1 MAATASEKAE
11 YLVRK
16 PPAHRNPAPSIG
28 MAPGTRTRDKR
39 GTVTDGKRSR
49 RARLSARETLLAKPR
64 PLRSSSDRDPRE
76 SEQVRHGELA
86 VPGRAELTGLGSPR
100 RLDREIRRR
109 VCREQSDENFRND
122 PTTDG
127 PEFPALA
134 EDLGLLKDVVEQGRV
149 LAERF
154 QELVRE
160 RPQPL
165 PAQDEV
171 LGDSHGA
178 PNRLPRRQA
187 QRLAPLQ
194 IPLRQRMDLL
204 RHRLRED
211 AEPEGELRVDLPARL
226 DIEATLDELEETC
239 PLDHVSRRPFA
250 EPAEVL
256 LRRLREDRDVLHL
269 VIQLVLAPDHAVP
282 EPVRAHGEFDGHE
295 RPLREVE
302 ELQDDLEGVDR
313 LRLGPRGHLEA
324 HGPQNVLDPLVPD
337 EPRKEVVDDR
347 PLIMPPHD
355 PTSLVEP
362 FLGWERRERRGVDHA
377 VVVLEESQR
386 ELGDDQIL
394 VVAGVP
400 EERAPFAVPGQVLF
414 ARLVLPDQEMDAV
427 VFVEEGLVV
436 GPATV
441 DRIEGEPGR
450 AEVDQ
455 GVRGVVPLQLRR
467 PV

>member
-64 PLRSSSDRDPRE
+64 PLLSSSDRDPRE

-86 VPGRAELTGLGSPR
+86 VPGRPELTGLRSPR
-100 RLDREIRRR
+100 RLDREVRRR
-109 VCREQSDENFRND
+109 VCREQSDEDFRDD
-122 PTTDG
+122 PTADG
-127 PEFPALA
+127 PELPALA
-134 EDLGLLKDVVEQGRV
+134 EDLGLLEDVEEQGRV

-178 PNRLPRRQA
+178 RNRLPRRQA
-187 QRLAPLQ
+187 QRLAALQ
-194 IPLRQRMDLL
+194 IPLRQCMNLL

-211 AEPEGELRVDLPARL
+211 AEPERELRVDLPARL
-226 DIEATLDELEETC
+226 DLEAALDELEETR
-239 PLDHVSRRPFA
+239 PRNHVSRRSFA

-256 LRRLREDRDVLHL
+256 LRRLPEDPDVDHL

-282 EPVRAHGEFDGHE
+282 EPVPADGEFDGHE

-324 HGPQNVLDPLVPD
+324 HGPQDVLDHLVPD

-362 FLGWERRERRGVDHA
+362 LLGGERRERRGGAH
-377 VVVLEESQR
+377 S
-386 ELGDDQIL
+386 
-394 VVAGVP
+394 
-400 EERAPFAVPGQVLF
+400 
-414 ARLVLPDQEMDAV
+414 
-427 VFVEEGLVV
+427 VV
-436 GPATV
+436 GREGAPGERRDGQMCVSGGPPAGSLAVSAPERT
-441 DRIEGEPGR
+441 
-450 AEVDQ
+450 
-455 GVRGVVPLQLRR
+455 PLAT
-467 PV
+467 P